1 MRLAVYCDYRF
12 WRSEGTYWTER
23 AFIVFL
29 GGLAEQVDRLVMPG
43 RTHPDEGR
51 VEISHYPL
59 PDGIEFVPLPW
70 YETLARPF
78 GVLGALLGS
87 MRRFWRVLDDVDAVW
102 LLGPHPTCLA
112 FAALAALRRRK
123 VILGVRQDLPTYAR
137 TKHPGRRGIQLAADA
152 LEGSYRL
159 LARRCATVVVG
170 PDLAR
175 KYSHAKRL
183 LPISVSLIR
192 AADLPDTLP
201 PQDWDGDELR
211 ALSVGRLEAEKNPL
225 LLADI
230 LAELRRRDPRW
241 RLDVCG
247 EGPLAGELAERLEQ
261 LGERDTARLLGYV
274 PVDDGLPQLY
284 SSSQALLHVS
294 FTEGVPQILFE
305 AFAAGLPIVAT
316 AVGGVPEAVGDDAL
330 QIPPADAVAAAD
342 ALERLAGDAE
352 LRERLREGGLTRVR
366 DHTMEAECAR
376 LAAFLRST

>member
-1 MRLAVYCDYRF
+1 VRLAVYCDYRF
-12 WRSEGTYWTER
+12 WRAEGTYWTER

-51 VEISHYPL
+51 SEISHYPL
-59 PDGIEFVPLPW
+59 PEGIEFVPLPW

-78 GVLGALLGS
+78 GVIGALAGS
-87 MRRFWRVLDDVDAVW
+87 VRRFWRVLDDVDSVW
-102 LLGPHPTCLA
+102 LLGPHPTCLV
-112 FAALAALRRRK
+112 FAALAALRGRR
-123 VILGVRQDLPTYAR
+123 VMLGVRQDLPSYAR
-137 TKHPGRRGIQLAADA
+137 TKHPGRRGIQLAADL

-159 LARRCATVVVG
+159 LSRRCPTVVVG

-175 KYSHAKRL
+175 KYRRAPRL

-192 AADLPDTLP
+192 AADLPAALP
-201 PQDWDGDELR
+201 AQDWSGNELR

-225 LLADI
+225 LLADV

-247 EGPLAGELAERLEQ
+247 EGPLDGALRERLEQ
-261 LGERDTARLLGYV
+261 LGQSDAARLLGYV
-274 PVDDGLPQLY
+274 PVDDGLPELY
-284 SSSQALLHVS
+284 RTSQALLHVS

-316 AVGGVPEAVGDDAL
+316 AVGGVAEAVGDDAL
-330 QIPPADAVAAAD
+330 LIPPGDAGAAAD
-342 ALERLAGDAE
+342 ALERLAADAQ
-352 LRERLREGGLTRVR
+352 LRELLRAGGLARVR
-366 DHTMEAECAR
+366 DHTLEAESAR
-376 LAAFLRST
+376 LAAFLRGT